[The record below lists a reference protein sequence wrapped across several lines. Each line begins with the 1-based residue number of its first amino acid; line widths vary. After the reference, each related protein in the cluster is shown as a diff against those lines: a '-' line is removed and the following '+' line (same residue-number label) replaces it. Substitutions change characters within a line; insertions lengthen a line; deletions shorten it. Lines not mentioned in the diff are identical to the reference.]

1 MKRLV
6 PWAMM
11 FLDTLMAVALV
22 TFGKTACC
30 AGRPLGSEAPAKNL
44 LLQSLGRR
52 MKEASP
58 ALNRR

>member
-6 PWAMM
+6 PWAMI

-22 TFGKTACC
+22 AFGEAACW

-44 LLQSLGRR
+44 LLQSLGTR
-52 MKEASP
+52 MKEATP
-58 ALNRR
+58 ALGRR